1 MRGQTRQSNET
12 SEGVHGTRTNTAT
25 EEEGT
30 LSAED
35 EGMIS
40 AEEEGTL
47 SVALSAEE
55 EGTLSAEEG
64 TLSVALSAEEE
75 GTLSPT
81 RQYGIAEEEGTRR
94 VPNNTT
100 IK

>member
-1 MRGQTRQSNET
+1 MRGKTRQSNET
-12 SEGVHGTRTNTAT
+12 SEGVHRTRTNTAT

-47 SVALSAEE
+47 S
-55 EGTLSAEEG
+55 
-64 TLSVALSAEEE
+64 LSVALSAEEE
-75 GTLSPT
+75 GTLSAALS
-81 RQYGIAEEEGTRR
+81 AEEDTQHVALGVRYQPRR
-94 VPNNTT
+94 VHGT
-100 IK
+100 